1 MNQKPDEILVNQIR
15 VLLDEARKN
24 VVLTVNKAMVHT
36 YFKIGELIVQHFQKG
51 LSRAEYGKSL
61 LKELS
66 IELTKEFGKGFS
78 VDNLSNMRLF
88 YQVYSKSETLSRNFK
103 MGEFSLSW
111 SHYLKLIR
119 LDSEQERNFYELEAV
134 NGNWSVRELKRQCD
148 SALYERLALSRNKN
162 EVSKL
167 SSEGQI
173 VNKIEDTLKE
183 PYVLEFLGLEKRN
196 SYSESELENA
206 IIDELESFL
215 LELGKGFTFVSRQK
229 PISFDDKNFYID
241 LVFYNRILK
250 CFILIDLKIGDLKH
264 QDLGQMQMYVNY
276 YDREMKLDD
285 ENHTIGLILCK
296 NKSNLLVEYTL
307 PENQNQIFAKKFQTV
322 LPSKQELRKI
332 LEKKSS
338 D

>member
-1 MNQKPDEILVNQIR
+1 VNQKPDEILVNQIR

>member
-1 MNQKPDEILVNQIR
+1 VNQKPDEILVNQIR

-229 PISFDDKNFYID
+229 RISFDDKNFYID

>member
-229 PISFDDKNFYID
+229 RISFDDKNFYID